1 MEVLFRFVVFLTVL
15 VAVAAAV
22 VMLSPDRAVSR
33 DRESCECR
41 ELRAIRMLLEQQ
53 SGVICN
59 EWRCLPA
66 PTPTAPSGGPLE

>member
-15 VAVAAAV
+15 VAVVAAV
-22 VMLSPDRAVSR
+22 MLLPDRAVSR

-66 PTPTAPSGGPLE
+66 PTPTNDGGELP